1 MIKSTHEK
9 KRRRTHYKSALVYPL
24 SSFFFLFEKYGT
36 IFVFEFLFFSPY
48 MAGNNTIQRH
58 HKKKGKQQK
67 QHLKKREKWQA
78 VFSSTIQ
85 KRQKCKGKKRAFS
98 FFFCVYLPFSLF
110 SAPIIWGCSFFH
122 FYSPMGVMG
131 APDDRAAPYM
141 GEGWYPAADAIPPPI
156 DDDAPL
162 RWLAA

>member
-58 HKKKGKQQK
+58 HKKKENSKN
-67 QHLKKREKWQA
+67 
-78 VFSSTIQ
+78 SI
-85 KRQKCKGKKRAFS
+85 
-98 FFFCVYLPFSLF
+98 
-110 SAPIIWGCSFFH
+110 
-122 FYSPMGVMG
+122 
-131 APDDRAAPYM
+131 
-141 GEGWYPAADAIPPPI
+141 
-156 DDDAPL
+156 
-162 RWLAA
+162 